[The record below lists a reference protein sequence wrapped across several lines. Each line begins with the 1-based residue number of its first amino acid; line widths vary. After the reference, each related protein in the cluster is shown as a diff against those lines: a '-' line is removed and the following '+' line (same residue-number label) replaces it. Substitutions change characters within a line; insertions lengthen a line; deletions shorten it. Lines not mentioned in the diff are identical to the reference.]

1 MGCCREAPEWREL
14 GFTGCTPGVVAIAE
28 RERELERERE
38 RERVC
43 VYVIKESVNKLSRF

>member
-28 RERELERERE
+28 RERERARERERE
-38 RERVC
+38 RESVC
-43 VYVIKESVNKLSRF
+43 VCHKRVS